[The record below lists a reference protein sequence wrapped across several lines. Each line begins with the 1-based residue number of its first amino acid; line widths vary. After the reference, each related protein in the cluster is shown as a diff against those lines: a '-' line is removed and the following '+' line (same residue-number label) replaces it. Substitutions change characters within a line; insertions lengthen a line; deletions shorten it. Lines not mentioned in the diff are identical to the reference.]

1 MSFEELKGQKFG
13 LLSIDPPWRFKAGHS
28 DRSTENH
35 YPTMT
40 IPEIKA
46 LDIKSL
52 AAPDCALF
60 MWTTPPFLA
69 LSIDVLK
76 AWQFRYVSVAFT
88 WVKLRKSHRDT
99 LFLDG
104 DMFVG
109 LGHTTRKSSELCL
122 LAKRGKPKR
131 LDCNVHE
138 IIFAARREHSRKPEA
153 FYERAARLYPGPK
166 LDIFSR
172 TERVGWTSVGNETG
186 KFPAVT

>member
-1 MSFEELKGQKFG
+1 MSFESLEGQKFG
-13 LLSIDPPWRFKAGHS
+13 LLSIDPPWKFKAGHS
-28 DRSTENH
+28 ARSTENH

-69 LSIDVLK
+69 LSIDVLR

-88 WVKLRKSHRDT
+88 WVKLRKSHRDA

-131 LDCNVHE
+131 LDRNVHE
-138 IIFAARREHSRKPEA
+138 IIFAARREHSRKPDE
-153 FYERAARLYPGPK
+153 AARRMEKLYPGPK
-166 LDIFSR
+166 LEIFARTSR
-172 TERVGWTSVGNETG
+172 PGWTAWGNETG
-186 KFPAVT
+186 KFK